1 MYEMKF
7 FSPTSW
13 LNRVSLKKTHLS
25 GKQNVQTIQQI
36 PKSFDT
42 LRGLKFELC
51 LSLTQIEKN
60 IKLYLFSL
68 LMMQCLFL
76 SSSFRHVQC
85 LQRMLRNLPTGCC
98 IMRFFQKSLWSS
110 FTSMGEMSKRRQ
122 LNKTEWYGVVQ
133 DLNFYDTRWI
143 LKFSLKHCLMN
154 EFEIF

>member
-7 FSPTSW
+7 FSSTSW

-51 LSLTQIEKN
+51 LSLTQVEKY
-60 IKLYLFSL
+60 IKLYLFSS

-76 SSSFRHVQC
+76 SSSFRQVQC
-85 LQRMLRNLPTGCC
+85 LQKEPTHIMLHNEVFPKILMILLYQHGRDEQMKAIKQDRMVWSGTRSQ
-98 IMRFFQKSLWSS
+98 FLWYK
-110 FTSMGEMSKRRQ
+110 M
-122 LNKTEWYGVVQ
+122 
-133 DLNFYDTRWI
+133 D
-143 LKFSLKHCLMN
+143 
-154 EFEIF
+154 FEILT